1 MKILKLN
8 YNIITGSEYVWVEV
22 PDEIVLSQQNE
33 HSNTV
38 FTNAVRTKM
47 NLCEKAKCERQR

>member
-22 PDEIVLSQQNE
+22 PDETVLSQNE
-33 HSNTV
+33 KNCNTV